1 MSIDLKIVLG
11 TVNYT
16 DYLRVSAIKVSDV
29 SATEVFVQYINTP
42 VTNYTLVIPDLDPVN
57 YYINFRDAPTTSDLG
72 TLVSQAFVNAQSG
85 EWEYVRRYYRID
97 ALPSGVTWD
106 AGTRTLTDPN
116 LENVAVTGVF
126 KEAFRY
132 LVLDEEATH
141 DDAAGTIELTD
152 IDLSSNEVLIVD
164 TKFSVGTSST
174 VSAAG
179 LFSATISV
187 TAATYSVSST
197 DKAKRFSLDC
207 TGSKQEVTLPALSG
221 LAAGDFYYFEHR
233 RGGVQAQTRIK
244 CAGTDKIYF
253 NGLGTGITELTEI
266 WVSKGGGIYLRKEGS
281 NWEVIGDYEGQRVG
295 ERMAAGYKDH
305 VAWIPEDGRLMDG
318 DEYPALY
325 WFIRNVLPNTHYV
338 TDNTVGSGSYAHP
351 VGKEGLFVIHST
363 GKAFR
368 MPNTQGLAERGL
380 LDFNSYGADAER
392 VYDYPGGVQNEQV
405 GKHRHNLLYY
415 RNDSQ
420 GGGQQYNYYLNN
432 DNGPT
437 PLAGAYTTD
446 YNIASG
452 ENRVKNIG
460 VIYCRHI

>member
-1 MSIDLKIVLG
+1 MAVDLKIVLG
-11 TVNYT
+11 TVNYV
-16 DYLRVSAIKVSDV
+16 DYLRVSAIKVSDA
-29 SATEVFVQYINTP
+29 SATEVFVEYINTP
-42 VTNYTLVIPDLDPVN
+42 VTNYTLIIPDLDPVN

-244 CAGTDKIYF
+244 CAGSDKIYF
-253 NGLGTGITELTEI
+253 NGLGAGITELTEI
-266 WVSKGGGIYLRKEGS
+266 WVSKGGGLYLRKEGS

-295 ERMAAGYKDH
+295 ERMAATYKDH
-305 VAWIPEDGRLMDG
+305 VAWIPEMGQLMDG
-318 DEYPALY
+318 DEHPALY

-338 TDNTVGSGSYAHP
+338 TDDTVSSGSYAHP
-351 VGKEGLFVIHST
+351 VGKEGQFVIHST
-363 GKAFR
+363 SKAFR
-368 MPNTQGLAERGL
+368 MPNTQGLSERGL
-380 LDFNSYGADAER
+380 TDFDTYGGDAER
-392 VYDYPGGVQNEQV
+392 VYDYPGGVQNGQV
-405 GKHRHNLLYY
+405 GEFTSTVAVPKGYSYTGSPNVLRF
-415 RNDSQ
+415 
-420 GGGQQYNYYLNN
+420 G
-432 DNGPT
+432 NGS
-437 PLAGAYTTD
+437 
-446 YNIASG
+446 SG
-452 ENRVKNIG
+452 PENVDWSITMNTGKENRVKNIG